1 MSAEPHIVIIGGG
14 FSGAAV
20 AIELLRL
27 APNGVR
33 VTLLEPRQ
41 SPGAGVAYSTAEPT
55 HRINVPAAR
64 MQLAGDEE
72 GAFDHWYRHQPVFTV
87 DVQALRPDGSV
98 YPQRGQFGRYVAQR
112 FADAAASSGGRLRH
126 LRDRALAF
134 HQGTVTTDGG
144 LQLKADLLVLAIS
157 HPPPSLP
164 AQAEAWRHHPALI
177 ANPWQPGALDAI
189 APHARVA
196 VMGTGLTMAD
206 TVATLDRLGH
216 RGSIVAFSRHGLLS
230 RGNLSGAGATWPGD
244 YQQGSLR
251 QRLRQI
257 RLDVAYAAQQGLSWQ
272 VVLDAVRQQG
282 QRIWQALSVADRQR
296 FLRHLRHYW
305 DVHRYRVAPQVA
317 EVLEARQRTGSLQ
330 VQAARL
336 LSISGEGETLCLT
349 LARRGG
355 GVQTLSVDHLILTT
369 GPAHRALTDSQPFLQ
384 DLARRGLI
392 RADAL
397 GMGLEVD
404 SRSRAVAEPHVEALP
419 VLVLAYY
426 SLASITRLTRS
437 ACLSEMNKE
446 YILLARAKG
455 AGEMTILLR
464 HVLPNIRGTLLTVTA
479 LAWTSMLEGAVLT
492 ETVFSWPG
500 IGRYLTTA
508 LFAGDTTAIMGGT
521 LLIGVSFVLINNLT
535 DLLVRLTD
543 PRVR

>member
-72 GAFDHWYRHQPVFTV
+72 GAFDHWYRHQPAFTV

-134 HQGTVTTDGG
+134 HQGMVTTDGG

-164 AQAEAWRHHPALI
+164 TQAEAWRHHPALI

-216 RGSIVAFSRHGLLS
+216 RGSTSPFRAMACCR
-230 RGNLSGAGATWPGD
+230 AAT
-244 YQQGSLR
+244 L
-251 QRLRQI
+251 
-257 RLDVAYAAQQGLSWQ
+257 AAQGQPGLATISR
-272 VVLDAVRQQG
+272 A
-282 QRIWQALSVADRQR
+282 ACASAC
-296 FLRHLRHYW
+296 
-305 DVHRYRVAPQVA
+305 
-317 EVLEARQRTGSLQ
+317 ARSASTSRM
-330 VQAARL
+330 R
-336 LSISGEGETLCLT
+336 
-349 LARRGG
+349 
-355 GVQTLSVDHLILTT
+355 
-369 GPAHRALTDSQPFLQ
+369 
-384 DLARRGLI
+384 
-392 RADAL
+392 
-397 GMGLEVD
+397 
-404 SRSRAVAEPHVEALP
+404 RSRA
-419 VLVLAYY
+419 
-426 SLASITRLTRS
+426 
-437 ACLSEMNKE
+437 
-446 YILLARAKG
+446 
-455 AGEMTILLR
+455 
-464 HVLPNIRGTLLTVTA
+464 
-479 LAWTSMLEGAVLT
+479 
-492 ETVFSWPG
+492 
-500 IGRYLTTA
+500 
-508 LFAGDTTAIMGGT
+508 
-521 LLIGVSFVLINNLT
+521 
-535 DLLVRLTD
+535 
-543 PRVR
+543 

>member
-72 GAFDHWYRHQPVFTV
+72 GAFDHWYRHQPAFTV

-216 RGSIVAFSRHGLLS
+216 RSSIVAFSRHGLLS

-317 EVLEARQRTGSLQ
+317 EVLEARQRTGILQ
-330 VQAARL
+330 VRW
-336 LSISGEGETLCLT
+336 
-349 LARRGG
+349 R
-355 GVQTLSVDHLILTT
+355 
-369 GPAHRALTDSQPFLQ
+369 
-384 DLARRGLI
+384 
-392 RADAL
+392 
-397 GMGLEVD
+397 
-404 SRSRAVAEPHVEALP
+404 
-419 VLVLAYY
+419 
-426 SLASITRLTRS
+426 
-437 ACLSEMNKE
+437 
-446 YILLARAKG
+446 
-455 AGEMTILLR
+455 
-464 HVLPNIRGTLLTVTA
+464 
-479 LAWTSMLEGAVLT
+479 
-492 ETVFSWPG
+492 PG
-500 IGRYLTTA
+500 YCR
-508 LFAGDTTAIMGGT
+508 
-521 LLIGVSFVLINNLT
+521 
-535 DLLVRLTD
+535 
-543 PRVR
+543 

>member
-72 GAFDHWYRHQPVFTV
+72 GAFDHWYRHQPAFTV

-216 RGSIVAFSRHGLLS
+216 RSSIVAFSRHGLLS

-244 YQQGSLR
+244 Y
-251 QRLRQI
+251 
-257 RLDVAYAAQQGLSWQ
+257 
-272 VVLDAVRQQG
+272 QQG

-336 LSISGEGETLCLT
+336 LSISGEGETLRLT

-419 VLVLAYY
+419 VLVAGP
-426 SLASITRLTRS
+426 A
-437 ACLSEMNKE
+437 
-446 YILLARAKG
+446 ARG
-455 AGEMTILLR
+455 RFGELMG
-464 HVLPNIRGTLLTVTA
+464 LPQVADHAADVAAQALLT
-479 LAWTSMLEGAVLT
+479 L
-492 ETVFSWPG
+492 G
-500 IGRYLTTA
+500 IPQDSRCPAY
-508 LFAGDTTAIMGGT
+508 
-521 LLIGVSFVLINNLT
+521 
-535 DLLVRLTD
+535 
-543 PRVR
+543 

>member
-1 MSAEPHIVIIGGG
+1 
-14 FSGAAV
+14 
-20 AIELLRL
+20 
-27 APNGVR
+27 
-33 VTLLEPRQ
+33 
-41 SPGAGVAYSTAEPT
+41 
-55 HRINVPAAR
+55 
-64 MQLAGDEE
+64 
-72 GAFDHWYRHQPVFTV
+72 
-87 DVQALRPDGSV
+87 
-98 YPQRGQFGRYVAQR
+98 
-112 FADAAASSGGRLRH
+112 ADAAASSGGRLRH

-164 AQAEAWRHHPALI
+164 TQAEAWRHHPALI

-230 RGNLSGAGATWPGD
+230 RSNLSGAGTTWPGD
-244 YQQGSLR
+244 YQQGNLR

-336 LSISGEGETLCLT
+336 LSISGEGETLRLT

-419 VLVLAYY
+419 VLVAGP
-426 SLASITRLTRS
+426 A
-437 ACLSEMNKE
+437 
-446 YILLARAKG
+446 ARG
-455 AGEMTILLR
+455 RFGELMG
-464 HVLPNIRGTLLTVTA
+464 LPQVADHAADVAAQALLT
-479 LAWTSMLEGAVLT
+479 L
-492 ETVFSWPG
+492 G
-500 IGRYLTTA
+500 IPQDSRCPAY
-508 LFAGDTTAIMGGT
+508 
-521 LLIGVSFVLINNLT
+521 
-535 DLLVRLTD
+535 
-543 PRVR
+543 

>member
-1 MSAEPHIVIIGGG
+1 MSCCAGAERGARDAA
-14 FSGAAV
+14 GAAPV
-20 AIELLRL
+20 
-27 APNGVR
+27 
-33 VTLLEPRQ
+33 
-41 SPGAGVAYSTAEPT
+41 PGAGVAYSTAEPT

-72 GAFDHWYRHQPVFTV
+72 GAFDHWYRHQPAFTV

-134 HQGTVTTDGG
+134 HQGMVTTDGG

-157 HPPPSLP
+157 HPPPALP

-272 VVLDAVRQQG
+272 GVLDAVRQQG
-282 QRIWQALSVADRQR
+282 QRIWQALSVA
-296 FLRHLRHYW
+296 
-305 DVHRYRVAPQVA
+305 APA
-317 EVLEARQRTGSLQ
+317 FSAPSAPLLGCPPLPRG
-330 VQAARL
+330 AA
-336 LSISGEGETLCLT
+336 G
-349 LARRGG
+349 RRGAG
-355 GVQTLSVDHLILTT
+355 GA
-369 GPAHRALTDSQPFLQ
+369 PAHGQ
-384 DLARRGLI
+384 
-392 RADAL
+392 
-397 GMGLEVD
+397 
-404 SRSRAVAEPHVEALP
+404 
-419 VLVLAYY
+419 
-426 SLASITRLTRS
+426 S
-437 ACLSEMNKE
+437 A
-446 YILLARAKG
+446 G
-455 AGEMTILLR
+455 AG
-464 HVLPNIRGTLLTVTA
+464 GQATVDK
-479 LAWTSMLEGAVLT
+479 
-492 ETVFSWPG
+492 
-500 IGRYLTTA
+500 R
-508 LFAGDTTAIMGGT
+508 
-521 LLIGVSFVLINNLT
+521 
-535 DLLVRLTD
+535 
-543 PRVR
+543 